1 MKKLEELDLHRKKYI
16 IFDLDGT
23 LIDSI
28 GMWNLTDYCLI
39 KRFSGIE
46 VPEEEVQNGRDEY
59 LHNNTTGEIYI
70 GYCDYLI
77 NKYGLSITDARQLS
91 KIRRELYE
99 EIYENEVT
107 FKPDVVTLIEEL
119 KNHGYT
125 VVLATMSSSK
135 QIEVYSQSKKLIE
148 KANIKQLFDLI
159 TTKETVTRKKPDPEI
174 YNNIV
179 EHYSA
184 SPDECLVFEDSY
196 SGSLASK
203 SANIET
209 VNIYDR
215 YSEKDRER
223 INSIVDYSVV
233 NYREFLDYLRK
244 SFAESHKSKTGV
256 LSLHKQLSGNNKK

>member
-209 VNIYDR
+209 VNICDR